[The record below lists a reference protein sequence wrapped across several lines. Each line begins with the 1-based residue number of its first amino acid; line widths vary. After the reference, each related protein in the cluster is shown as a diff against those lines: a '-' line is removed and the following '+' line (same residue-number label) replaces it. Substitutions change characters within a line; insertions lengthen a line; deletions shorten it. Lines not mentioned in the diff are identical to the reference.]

1 MMSKRPLVISPMQ
14 LQQNDVLTV
23 YSPDGNFRDNDY
35 MITNEEGRVIR
46 KGSISANLSEF
57 KLRIV
62 GLKAGVYR
70 LVMGQYQEKFIVSA

>member
-1 MMSKRPLVISPMQ
+1 MMSKRPLVISPIQ

-46 KGSISANLSEF
+46 KGSVSANLNEF

-70 LVMGQYQEKFIVSA
+70 LVMGQHQEKFIVSA

>member
-1 MMSKRPLVISPMQ
+1 MMSKRPLVISPIQ

-23 YSPDGNFRDNDY
+23 YSPDGNFRDHDY

-46 KGSISANLSEF
+46 KGSVSANLSEF

-70 LVMGQYQEKFIVSA
+70 LIMGQYQEKFIVSA